1 MHVGFTGV
9 LLGTRLMSTVVLSS
23 PVRDLKAPVGR
34 VQAATTS
41 RAQHQKPALEPTPKP
56 VLRIDRKPTVIKTSA
71 TPENDALMQYLLR
84 PISILPCFV
93 SDVQNMTEAP
103 GFGASRLRFIKCPY
117 PLNGSP
123 VDLGDIYM
131 LGTHPSR
138 TVRLL
143 GLVVGTWKPDS
154 GMKCF
159 VTCQ

>member
-1 MHVGFTGV
+1 
-9 LLGTRLMSTVVLSS
+9 MSTVVLSP
-23 PVRDLKAPVGR
+23 PVCDVKAPVRR
-34 VQAATTS
+34 VRVPATPLPRS
-41 RAQHQKPALEPTPKP
+41 RSRSHLKPALEPTHKP
-56 VLRIDRKPTVIKTSA
+56 VLRIDRKPTVIMTSA
-71 TPENDALMQYLLR
+71 TLENDALMQYLLR

-93 SDVQNMTEAP
+93 SDAQNMTKAP

-123 VDLGDIYM
+123 VELGDVYM
-131 LGTHPSR
+131 LGTHPCR

-154 GMKCF
+154 GRKCF